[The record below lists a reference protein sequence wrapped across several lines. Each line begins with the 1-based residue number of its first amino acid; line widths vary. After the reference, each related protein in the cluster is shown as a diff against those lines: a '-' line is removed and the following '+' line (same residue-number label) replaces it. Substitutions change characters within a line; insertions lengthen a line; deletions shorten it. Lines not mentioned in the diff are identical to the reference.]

1 MFPMNNL
8 WSIDVFHL
16 HNQINPF
23 GHWDRCSLRPMSQ
36 TFQTTSNFSHT
47 WPRLLIWS
55 RLWGSLHSCLRPFT
69 EDKAHLSF
77 PWLRPKKGSV
87 GGGVRASEDAFQFMR
102 DDRIQETNVPGSILR
117 LDNAEKNILYISQR
131 FLYKQHLCVA
141 CKVTLKTSSVGLPN
155 SPSHSVTYFL
165 WSSFKLYSSTQ
176 VPFSCSA
183 FVNPRVDQLPVNE
196 CATQNKVKCTS
207 HNYQLIFY

>member
-155 SPSHSVTYFL
+155 SPSHCHLFPLIIFQTVLKHPSPVFLLFLCESQSRPVTSEWMCYTEQGEMHI
-165 WSSFKLYSSTQ
+165 S
-176 VPFSCSA
+176 
-183 FVNPRVDQLPVNE
+183 
-196 CATQNKVKCTS
+196 
-207 HNYQLIFY
+207 